1 MTTPTPTPIPTS
13 TQIPIK
19 RRTVLLGSMLLGA
32 GFSAFANTGNWPNRP
47 IRIVVAGSPGAGGDI
62 FARLIA
68 APLAEVLKQPV
79 VVDSKPGANGLIAC
93 DTVAKSAG
101 DGYTL
106 LFAPSSAIL
115 INPVIHSK
123 LPYDTEKDLLPIAQ
137 VGAAGILLV
146 ANPGTGFKNLA
157 DMVAYAK
164 AHPGKLAYGSWG
176 TGSSG
181 HLAMEGIKERYGLD
195 MPHVP
200 YKNLTSEVTDLI
212 GNNIS
217 VGFTDIASPVPHIRA
232 GRLVGLGQTGSQR
245 WPATKDL
252 PTLSEQGYKFEADG
266 WYGVFAP
273 AGTPPEIIDRLNTEI
288 NRLQQT
294 PAVREKIEV
303 QNMIV
308 PASATA
314 KQFSASIKRD
324 AAIWQGLARTTDL
337 KEK

>member
-1 MTTPTPTPIPTS
+1 MTTSTS
-13 TQIPIK
+13 IN

-32 GFSAFANTGNWPNRP
+32 GVNAFANTGNWPNRP
-47 IRIVVAGSPGAGGDI
+47 IRMVVAGSSGAGGDI

-68 APLAEVLKQPV
+68 APLAEALKQPV
-79 VVDSKPGANGLIAC
+79 IVDAKPGANGLIAC
-93 DTVAKSAG
+93 DAVVKSPG

-115 INPVIHSK
+115 INPVIHPK
-123 LPYDTEKDLLPIAQ
+123 LPYDTEKDLLPVAQ

-146 ANPGTGFKNLA
+146 ANPSTGFKNLA

-181 HLAMEGIKERYGLD
+181 HLAMEGIKARYGLD

-200 YKNLTSEVTDLI
+200 YKTLTSEVTDLI

-217 VGFTDIASPVPHIRA
+217 VGFTDIASPVQHMRV

-273 AGTPPEIIDRLNTEI
+273 AGTPPEIIDRLNAEI
-288 NRLQQT
+288 NRSQQT
-294 PAVREKIEV
+294 PAVREKIET

-308 PASATA
+308 PASASA
-314 KQFSASIKRD
+314 KQFTASIKRD

>member
-1 MTTPTPTPIPTS
+1 MNQTS
-13 TQIPIK
+13 IN
-19 RRTVLLGSMLLGA
+19 RRTLLLGSMLMGS
-32 GFSAFANTGNWPNRP
+32 GVSAFANTNTNTNTGNWPSRP
-47 IRIVVAGSPGAGGDI
+47 IRMVVAGSSGAGGDI

-68 APLAEVLKQPV
+68 APLAETLKQPV
-79 VVDSKPGANGLIAC
+79 VVDPKAGANGLIAC
-93 DTVAKSAG
+93 DAVAKAPG

-115 INPVIHSK
+115 INPVIHPK
-123 LPYDTEKDLLPIAQ
+123 MPYDAEKDLLPIAQ

-146 ANPGTGFKNLA
+146 ANPSTGFKNLA

-181 HLAMEGIKERYGLD
+181 HLAMEGIKARYGLD
-195 MPHVP
+195 MPHAP
-200 YKNLTSEVTDLI
+200 YKTLMSEVTDLI

-217 VGFTDIASPVPHIRA
+217 VGFTDIASPIPHMRA

-273 AGTPPEIIDRLNTEI
+273 AGTPPEIIDRLNAEI
-288 NRLQQT
+288 NRIQQT
-294 PAVREKIEV
+294 PAVREKIEG

-308 PASATA
+308 PAAASANQYA
-314 KQFSASIKRD
+314 ASIKRD